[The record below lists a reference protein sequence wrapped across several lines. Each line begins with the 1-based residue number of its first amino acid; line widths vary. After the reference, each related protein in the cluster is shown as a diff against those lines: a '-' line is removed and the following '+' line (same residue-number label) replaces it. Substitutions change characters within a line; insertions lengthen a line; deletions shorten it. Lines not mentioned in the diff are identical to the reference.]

1 MCISVARLTA
11 RIRYLQVRHAEE
23 PLDKKIFV
31 QCKEMIEKRKRL
43 LKYLRRYDYKRFEWL
58 LEKLDLLYKP
68 EPLKRFN
75 VFRKESLIRLTD
87 IHCDT
92 VRDQRLTKYRQEL
105 EAQQVDFL
113 AKKLKDFEFIR
124 QEQIELGVDLT
135 VSDDDIVAVRKQH
148 DELKKQREEAMKGVD
163 TSTKWKMY

>member
-1 MCISVARLTA
+1 
-11 RIRYLQVRHAEE
+11 
-23 PLDKKIFV
+23 
-31 QCKEMIEKRKRL
+31 MIEKRKRL

-75 VFRKESLIRLTD
+75 VYRKESLIRLTD

-113 AKKLKDFEFIR
+113 ADKLKKLEFIR
-124 QEQIELGVDLT
+124 KEQIELGVDLT
-135 VSDDDIVAVRKQH
+135 VSEEDIDAVRKQH
-148 DELKKQREEAMKGVD
+148 DELKKEREEAMKGVD